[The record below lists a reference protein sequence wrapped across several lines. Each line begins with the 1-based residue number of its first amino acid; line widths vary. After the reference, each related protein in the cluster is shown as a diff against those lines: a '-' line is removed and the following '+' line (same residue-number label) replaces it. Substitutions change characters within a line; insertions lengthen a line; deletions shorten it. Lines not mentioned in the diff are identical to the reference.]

1 MIAESD
7 SQQADAGDDI
17 DAASAQLPVSARRV
31 LAPPPRVPDKQPA
44 NRARRPVLAI
54 VCVLLLGGRSN

>member
-17 DAASAQLPVSARRV
+17 DAASAQLPVSGRGV
-31 LAPPPRVPDKQPA
+31 LAAAPRVPDKQPA
-44 NRARRPVLAI
+44 KRRGQPGRTVVGGKRLA
-54 VCVLLLGGRSN
+54 GR

>member
-17 DAASAQLPVSARRV
+17 DAASAQLPVSGRRV
-31 LAPPPRVPDKQPA
+31 FDPPPAGPDKQTPKDQ
-44 NRARRPVLAI
+44 RPPGRRMVW
-54 VCVLLLGGRSN
+54 GKGWN